1 MDHLTVFSFALKDEY
16 MNRAILYWQTVTKWL
31 LLKAFDDLVPQH
43 VERNFFLDGDP
54 F

>member
-1 MDHLTVFSFALKDEY
+1 MVLADAQARIFQPESSTPSGRTPASL
-16 MNRAILYWQTVTKWL
+16 ILD
-31 LLKAFDDLVPQH
+31 AFDDLVPQN